1 MSETIRPNLLFHWYR
16 YSHPND
22 RQLSPPRGP
31 PAVAPR
37 PLTRRRTEPFP
48 GPPSSAPH
56 RAGKRRHTLC
66 PAARTTAGSH
76 VTSRCAPG
84 RARARR
90 HLRPRWT
97 CDRSTDFIDAMS
109 VKQELRTAT
118 TLTIIVL
125 YRDRASTPA
134 AMRDPIRDPPRPC
147 RLSRCRPAR
156 VYPRCRAAHTV
167 SHLSVPISLGIPIR

>member
-37 PLTRRRTEPFP
+37 TNGTIPRSSQQRTAPSRQAASHVV
-48 GPPSSAPH
+48 PSSAH
-56 RAGKRRHTLC
+56 HSRLTCHIALRAGPCTSP
-66 PAARTTAGSH
+66 PAPAT
-76 VTSRCAPG
+76 
-84 RARARR
+84 
-90 HLRPRWT
+90 WT